1 VAITMGGRMGGGV
14 FSPSLMIGALTGL
27 AFGEIA
33 TSVLPHLSGGASIYA
48 MAGMAAVAASVL
60 GAPISTTLIV
70 FEMTGDWQTG
80 LAVLVA
86 VSMASALSAKFV
98 EKSFFLTQLARRK
111 INLAA
116 GPQDYLLT
124 LFKNVAIMRPLNE
137 PKTEHWDMVEHGAY
151 VGEHGTLAGAMP
163 VFRRTGA
170 RYVPVLRLG
179 AQGDTNQIIGLLYE
193 VDALRAYNEALAATA
208 AEEHS

>member
-1 VAITMGGRMGGGV
+1 
-14 FSPSLMIGALTGL
+14 
-27 AFGEIA
+27 
-33 TSVLPHLSGGASIYA
+33 
-48 MAGMAAVAASVL
+48 
-60 GAPISTTLIV
+60 LIV
-70 FEMTGDWQTG
+70 FEMTGDWKTG

-124 LFKNVAIMRPLNE
+124 LFKNVAIMRPLDE

-163 VFRRTGA
+163 VFRRTG
-170 RYVPVLRLG
+170 
-179 AQGDTNQIIGLLYE
+179 
-193 VDALRAYNEALAATA
+193 RAM
-208 AEEHS
+208 SPCFG